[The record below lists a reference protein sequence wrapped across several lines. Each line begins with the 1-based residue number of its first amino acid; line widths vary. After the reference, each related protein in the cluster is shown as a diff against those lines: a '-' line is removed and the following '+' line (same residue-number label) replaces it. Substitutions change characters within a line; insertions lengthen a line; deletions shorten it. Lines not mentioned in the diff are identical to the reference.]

1 MKKISGEIFG
11 YVIRHPGSNDPMRYI
26 VGEPEELKAKFYEG
40 FNPVCALVPLD
51 RAEVIDMDK
60 PSGQIQRL

>member
-1 MKKISGEIFG
+1 
-11 YVIRHPGSNDPMRYI
+11 MRYI